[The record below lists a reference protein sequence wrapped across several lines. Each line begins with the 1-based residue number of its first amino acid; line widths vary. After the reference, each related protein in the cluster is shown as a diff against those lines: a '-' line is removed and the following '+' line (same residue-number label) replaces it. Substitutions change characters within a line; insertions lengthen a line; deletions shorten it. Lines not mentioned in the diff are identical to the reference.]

1 MAIQFPQN
9 PSDGQV
15 YPDYDAGD
23 QPLDNGLVYYWSD
36 SDGAWLVSC
45 DASDEYVKRA
55 GDNMS
60 GFLSLKDNL
69 GQTQYATDDAH
80 ATTKF
85 YVDSRFREIEEEI
98 DGISPSIQRGT
109 WYYNGTETTA
119 NRPPGDG
126 FFYLQKNNNGTS
138 NVVSTFA
145 ACDQIVM
152 STKNSDGET
161 QSFGSVGYQDIF
173 SLFDLEDDGFVRGEI
188 QGSVS
193 NLGTHIV
200 ITIINDASFAQPVNQ
215 KLSRLNIYKPPTGGD
230 VSDFLKKN
238 QNDQI
243 GTEDNSEI
251 TYKIACSGGSD
262 YRALRFDFNTDRDQF
277 SIRNKDGSEKFKVS
291 YNQASFPGTV
301 YFKGNA
307 YLSDGG
313 TSRLKGTL
321 DVGYHANSRVFAK
334 PNQAASQNDSGT
346 NTAGDAGQVL
356 KSNGS
361 NRAPYWGDSGVTFNS
376 GTDVNP
382 SLSTGEGY
390 FNTSSRVLY
399 IGN

>member
-9 PSDGQV
+9 PTDGQV
-15 YPDYDAGD
+15 YPDYENGDA
-23 QPLDNGLVYYWSD
+23 PLDNGLVYYWSD

-55 GDNMS
+55 GDTMS
-60 GFLSLKDNL
+60 GFLFLKDRL

-98 DGISPSIQRGT
+98 DGIAPSVQRGT

-119 NRPPGDG
+119 NRPPGNG
-126 FFYLQKNNNGTS
+126 FFYLQKNNGGTPS
-138 NVVSTFA
+138 IVSTYA

-152 STKNSDGET
+152 STQNSAGET
-161 QSFGSVGYQDIF
+161 IGFGSVVYQDIF
-173 SLFDLEDDGFVRGEI
+173 SLFDLEDDGSVRGEV
-188 QGSVS
+188 QSVS
-193 NLGTHIV
+193 NFGTHVV
-200 ITIINDASFAQPVNQ
+200 ITITNDYARLQPVDQ

-243 GTEDNSEI
+243 GTEDNTNI
-251 TYKIACSGGSD
+251 VYKVACSGGSD

-277 SIRNKDGSEKFKVS
+277 LIQNKNGNQRFKVTYS
-291 YNQASFPGTV
+291 AAYFPSTAYLQGST
-301 YFKGNA
+301 

-313 TSRLKGTL
+313 STYVKGKL
-321 DVGYHANSRVFAK
+321 DVGYNASARLYAK
-334 PNQAASQNDSGT
+334 ESQASSQSNGNRSYGS
-346 NTAGDAGQVL
+346 AGQVL
-356 KSNGS
+356 KSNGDKP
-361 NRAPYWGDSGVTFNS
+361 PYWGDPGVTFRY

-390 FNTSSRVLY
+390 WNTDTRVLY